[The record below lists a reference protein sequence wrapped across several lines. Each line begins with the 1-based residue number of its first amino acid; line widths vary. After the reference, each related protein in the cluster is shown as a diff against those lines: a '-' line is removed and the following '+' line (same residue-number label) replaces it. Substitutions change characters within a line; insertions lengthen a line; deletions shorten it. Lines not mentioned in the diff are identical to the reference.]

1 MKNICTVAVILCAL
15 LSLCACNKAENKN
28 TVVTVATVNGESVT
42 NDEFQYFKG
51 KLKAQVLNDYLQK
64 YHVEYSAGFW
74 SRKFDGKTPEQ
85 ALNEQALEKC
95 VTAKM
100 QFILMKKKGIYTDI
114 SYQGLYN
121 KAIAF
126 NEANS
131 NKAGVVGLKSIKM
144 SQFYSYYLDNGVME
158 LKNIL
163 AKDEIKPSEKE
174 ISGRAALL
182 KASKKYTAETDLK
195 SIASA
200 QLIAEKYDQY
210 IAGLRKAADVKIIDT
225 AQK

>member
-28 TVVTVATVNGESVT
+28 TAVAIAIVNGESVT
-42 NDEFQYFKG
+42 NDELQYFEG

-95 VTAKM
+95 MTAKM
-100 QFILMKKKGIYTDI
+100 QFVLMREKGIYADI
-114 SYQGLYN
+114 SYQGLYD
-121 KAIAF
+121 KATAF
-126 NEANS
+126 NKANS
-131 NKAGVVGLKSIKM
+131 NKTGVVGLKSIKM

-174 ISGRAALL
+174 ISERVTQL
-182 KASKKYTAETDLK
+182 KASKKFTAGTDLK
-195 SIASA
+195 SIAAS

-210 IAGLRKAADVKIIDT
+210 IAGLRKAADVKMIDT